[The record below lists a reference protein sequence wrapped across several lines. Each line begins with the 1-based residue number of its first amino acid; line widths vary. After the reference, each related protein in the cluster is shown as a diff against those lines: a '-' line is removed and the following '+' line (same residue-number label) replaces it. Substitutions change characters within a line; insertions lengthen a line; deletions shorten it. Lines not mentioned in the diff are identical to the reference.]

1 MSFDLFHLAPSLNI
15 DEALLRKTYLEIQKE
30 NHPDFGSDL
39 QLSEKA
45 NHYYKILSKPLS
57 RTAHL
62 ITDYHHFDLNIN
74 KLDNDF
80 LMEMMEI
87 GESIEDSNSP
97 ENKIEQESLL
107 NKYKQDF
114 DIEFSEIKSE
124 WGQTEISKITPEL
137 WMKLILW
144 YQKQRYIERLR
155 KLLNDISEI

>member
-1 MSFDLFHLAPSLNI
+1 MSFDLFQLAPSLNL
-15 DEALLRKTYLEIQKE
+15 DEVILRKTYLEIQKE

-45 NHYYKILSKPLS
+45 NQFYKILSKPLS

-62 ITDYHHFDLNIN
+62 ITEYHHFDLNIN
-74 KLDNDF
+74 KLSNDF
-80 LMEMMEI
+80 LMEMMEM
-87 GESIEDSNSP
+87 GESIEVSKSP
-97 ENKIEQESLL
+97 ENKIELETLL

-114 DIEFSEIKSE
+114 DLEFSEIKSE
-124 WGQTEISKITPEL
+124 WGQTDISEISPEL
-137 WMKLILW
+137 WTKLILW